1 MAKKRKHPHPDRY
14 RSHFDAI
21 VAANR
26 ECPIG
31 PELINDT
38 RQMLSIPL
46 RTKDDFRWF
55 VLFNLLHA
63 LLWKLKPTTEDTFL
77 YQAQDNIR
85 TSAEK
90 YL

>member
-1 MAKKRKHPHPDRY
+1 MAKKKKQPHPRRY
-14 RSHFDAI
+14 ASHFDAI
-21 VAANR
+21 VAANS
-26 ECPIG
+26 ECPIS
-31 PELINDT
+31 PELIDET

-46 RTKDDFRWF
+46 STKDDFRWF
-55 VLFNLLHA
+55 VLFNLLNA

-77 YQAQDNIR
+77 YQAQNNIR